1 MAESTKTAP
10 VAKQSFSLS
19 DQKTRGQVT
28 QLVTIGLIAWFI
40 WSIISNTAS
49 NMAAQNIK
57 FGFEFLDTQSGFA
70 IIQSLIDYN
79 EESSYGRVFFV
90 GLANTLLIALIGCIL
105 ATILGFI
112 VGVGRLSNNWV
123 INKIS
128 TIYVEIL
135 RNIPLLLQILFWYI
149 AVLQPLPG
157 PRDVLTKGQEIW
169 FSLTNN
175 GLMFAKPVGESGFG
189 IVFGGLVVGIIAS
202 ILLARWAKKRQME
215 TGAQFPVFL
224 STLGL
229 IIGLPLIIFFAMGS
243 PMSLEPGEM
252 GTFRPRAGLGLNIIP
267 EFIALLLA
275 LVAYTAAFI
284 AEIVRAGIQSVSHGQ
299 TEAAHALGLRQG
311 PTLRLAIIPQ
321 ALRVIIPPLTS
332 QFLNLTK
339 NSSLATAI
347 AYPDLVATFAGT
359 VLNQTG
365 KAVEIIL
372 MTMLVYL
379 TISLVV
385 SMFMNWYNARV
396 KLVER

>member
-1 MAESTKTAP
+1 MAESTKQAP
-10 VAKQSFSLS
+10 VAKQSLSLS
-19 DQKTRGQVT
+19 DQKTRGQLT
-28 QLVTIGLIAWFI
+28 QVVTIGLIGWFI

-49 NMAAQNIK
+49 NMSAQNIK

-90 GLANTLLIALIGCIL
+90 GLANTLLIAFIGCIL
-105 ATILGFI
+105 ATFLGFV
-112 VGVGRLSNNWV
+112 VGVGRLSNNWI

-128 TIYVEIL
+128 TIYVELL

-175 GLMFAKPVGESGFG
+175 GLMFAKPVPENGFG
-189 IVFGGLVVGIIAS
+189 IVLGGLIVGIIAS
-202 ILLARWAKKRQME
+202 FLLSRWAKKRQVE
-215 TGAQFPVFL
+215 TGQQFPVLL
-224 STLGL
+224 STIGL
-229 IIGLPLIIFFAMGS
+229 VIGLPLIVFFASGS
-243 PMSLEPGEM
+243 PMSLEPGIM
-252 GTFRPRAGLGLNIIP
+252 GSFRPKNGLGLNVIP

-299 TEAAHALGLRQG
+299 TEAAHALGLRPG

-379 TISLVV
+379 TISLLV